1 MTRPSLR
8 AGALAG
14 AAAATLLLSACSTS
28 ADSTTPGDATIT
40 VAAAFYPLQYVAERV
55 GGDAVDVIGLTP
67 PGAEPHDFELPPSA
81 VREVR
86 DADLVLYLSG
96 FQPTVDDAVEAT
108 GAHGLDATDV
118 VPLVGGDGT
127 HVGADPH
134 FWLDPTLLD
143 LYGTAVAERLAEIDP
158 AHADLYRANDAA
170 LSRDLAEL
178 DAQYS
183 AALTSCQRTTILTS
197 HEAFGYLATRYGLTQ
212 VGLSGIDPD
221 AEPSPARLR
230 EVRALAASVGA
241 TTVYVETLVDPSV
254 VEAFAH
260 DAGLSVATL
269 DPIGGLVA
277 PGDDYL
283 IIMRRNLDVL
293 KEGLGCA

>member
-1 MTRPSLR
+1 MTSHR
-8 AGALAG
+8 AAR
-14 AAAATLLLSACSTS
+14 AASVATLAASSLLLAACSANPSPTGPPAS
-28 ADSTTPGDATIT
+28 IT

-67 PGAEPHDFELPPSA
+67 AGAEPHDYELPPSA

-108 GAHGLDATDV
+108 SAHGLDASTV
-118 VPLVGGDGT
+118 VPLVGGDGG

-143 LYGTAVAERLAEIDP
+143 RYAKAVTERFVALDP

-170 LSRDLAEL
+170 LSQDLAKL
-178 DAQYS
+178 DAEYS
-183 AALTSCQRTTILTS
+183 ESLASCQRTTILTS
-197 HEAFGYLATRYGLTQ
+197 HEAFGYLAKRYGLTQ
-212 VGLSGIDPD
+212 VGLSGINPD

-230 EVRALAASVGA
+230 EVRALAATVGA

-269 DPIGGLVA
+269 DPIGGLVKG
-277 PGDDYL
+277 GDDYL
-283 IIMRRNLDVL
+283 IIMRRNLDAL
-293 KEGLGCA
+293 KKGLGCA